1 MVNHIKTTERNKEG
15 FSRFLFICMDGM
27 PVKCRGY
34 PVHNF
39 VGTHL
44 YTWVG
49 RDTELGVR
57 NDRITE
63 PGHQL
68 TR

>member
-1 MVNHIKTTERNKEG
+1 MQ
-15 FSRFLFICMDGM
+15 
-27 PVKCRGY
+27 GY

-49 RDTELGVR
+49 RDTELGIR